1 MWMLVQT
8 GHSWHCG
15 SAWFCVSVRS
25 QLGDLCREPQP
36 GVCIKHLSCRA
47 FPRRVC
53 FSYCAVSE
61 VAEVLSCRGP
71 KTTSLPRCSH
81 CCEQHR
87 GAFVGERPSFLS
99 ALCSLLFW
107 LSERPG
113 LVGARCQLT
122 LLHKCQCRAVLRFL
136 LPFPV
141 VGGGGEGG
149 CFVFPTAWYCFAV
162 HSPKSWPGCEET
174 WVPASFPWMHCF
186 GTSTSISGRPQWHRL
201 KDCCC
206 DL

>member
-1 MWMLVQT
+1 MLVQT

-87 GAFVGERPSFLS
+87 GAFVGERPSFRS

-141 VGGGGEGG
+141 VGGGGGG
-149 CFVFPTAWYCFAV
+149 LFCFSYCLV
-162 HSPKSWPGCEET
+162 
-174 WVPASFPWMHCF
+174 
-186 GTSTSISGRPQWHRL
+186 L
-201 KDCCC
+201 LCCTQP
-206 DL
+206 